1 MKTKLDVISE
11 YFWQNF
17 DRQISYNEYLS
28 FYGKNWCRRKR
39 KEKIKRLFK

>member
-1 MKTKLDVISE
+1 MKNKVEILSE

-17 DRQISYNEYLS
+17 DRQISFTEYLS
-28 FYGKNWCRRKR
+28 AYGKKWSRRER

>member
-1 MKTKLDVISE
+1 MKTKNEIFTE

-17 DRQISYNEYLS
+17 DRAV
-28 FYGKNWCRRKR
+28 YGKNWSKVKR

>member
-1 MKTKLDVISE
+1 MKTKNDIFNE

-17 DRQISYNEYLS
+17 DRQIDFKEYLS
-28 FYGKNWCRRKR
+28 VYGKKLSKLKR